1 MLSCTSLW
9 ALDEA
14 SILRLEG
21 LERLASVREF
31 FYACQPH
38 KTHPAVEVHVRR
50 AQLPVCLAALACTEP
65 ACFATSARHRRP
77 NVRCQRHQAR
87 NLRPMYAAAAQ
98 HRPIVR
104 TRRDCSPSARE
115 PCLTRGR
122 ARRAKAAARWPAET
136 SRGCRAEV
144 LLEER
149 AFACT
154 RDRSETRRGRR
165 SLQVFIA
172 RPSAGAE

>member
-1 MLSCTSLW
+1 
-9 ALDEA
+9 
-14 SILRLEG
+14 LRLEG

-31 FYACQPH
+31 STPASLIRRIQRSRYASDN
-38 KTHPAVEVHVRR
+38 VR
-50 AQLPVCLAALACTEP
+50 LPLRLAAFTCTEP
-65 ACFATSARHRRP
+65 LHFATSVCHRRP
-77 NVRCQRHQAR
+77 NVPYQRHQTR
-87 NLRPMYAAAAQ
+87 RLRPMYAAAAR
-98 HRPIVR
+98 HRPILR

-154 RDRSETRRGRR
+154 RDHSETRRGRR